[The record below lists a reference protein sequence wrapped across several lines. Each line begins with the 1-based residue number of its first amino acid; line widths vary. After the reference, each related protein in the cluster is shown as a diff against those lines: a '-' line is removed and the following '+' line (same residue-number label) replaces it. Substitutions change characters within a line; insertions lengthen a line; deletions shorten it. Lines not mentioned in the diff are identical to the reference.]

1 MELHPEDPVQ
11 WASLH
16 FAEAELG
23 DARRVKRAEG
33 MAVAMLRAPGESLPR
48 LFMHPREVKAAYRF
62 LDNPHVDPEG
72 LHAGHRQRVRGAM
85 QAPGTYLLIE
95 DSSEFS
101 YSGRQ
106 PVGGL
111 GFIGNARE
119 GLQGFVL
126 HSVLAVRW
134 WGKTDTGK
142 RKRPGVEVLG
152 VAGQSYRVRREK
164 RGRGEESS
172 TRRKHRPRESEDRIH
187 SGDRLGSP
195 PSDPRVRWVRVADRG
210 ADLYELLA
218 QCRELGQGFV
228 IRAAQ
233 DRGLVDPRGEKGV
246 GRLFPTLRSQ
256 AAWASLELELRG
268 RGSRPARVARLQVST
283 LRVHR
288 VAPQRPG
295 HVRGGLSPIACTALR
310 VWEESPPEGVGVEPL
325 EWVLLSDQEVSCFA
339 QAAEVVQQYATRWL
353 IEEFHKVLK
362 TGLGAERLQ
371 LEHAERI
378 FAAVALMSV
387 VATRLLALRE
397 WVRLIPEALAEHGGR
412 AALELEVLRGYTHQP
427 LRTVG
432 EVALALGRLG
442 GHQGRKGDGMPGWLT
457 LWRGMARLQTLVEG
471 VRLAR
476 KIKTYG

>member
-1 MELHPEDPVQ
+1 GVGLLL
-11 WASLH
+11 AYSAG
-16 FAEAELG
+16 FAIPFLAAALALNSFLG
-23 DARRVKRAEG
+23 
-33 MAVAMLRAPGESLPR
+33 L
-48 LFMHPREVKAAYRF
+48 YIRF
-62 LDNPHVDPEG
+62 
-72 LHAGHRQRVRGAM
+72 RGA
-85 QAPGTYLLIE
+85 
-95 DSSEFS
+95 
-101 YSGRQ
+101 
-106 PVGGL
+106 
-111 GFIGNARE
+111 
-119 GLQGFVL
+119 
-126 HSVLAVRW
+126 
-134 WGKTDTGK
+134 
-142 RKRPGVEVLG
+142 
-152 VAGQSYRVRREK
+152 
-164 RGRGEESS
+164 
-172 TRRKHRPRESEDRIH
+172 
-187 SGDRLGSP
+187 
-195 PSDPRVRWVRVADRG
+195 VRWVRVADRG

-295 HVRGGLSPIACTALR
+295 HVRGGLSRVACTALR

-353 IEEFHKVLK
+353 IEGSHKVLK

-397 WVRLIPEALAEHGGR
+397 WVRLIPEALAEHGGL

-432 EVALALGRLG
+432 EGALARGRRG